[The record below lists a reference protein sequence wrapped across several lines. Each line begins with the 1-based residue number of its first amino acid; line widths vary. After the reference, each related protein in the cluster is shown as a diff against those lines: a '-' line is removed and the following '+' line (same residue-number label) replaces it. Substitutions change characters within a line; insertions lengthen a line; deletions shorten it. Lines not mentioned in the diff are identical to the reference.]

1 MANEQ
6 ATIIRGQGFS
16 IQVVAPE
23 SKTGLTVTTS
33 PSTTDILD
41 GVTGVATTTNNAS
54 VSGEFY
60 SFFLAP
66 KASIALF
73 TTTFE
78 ASESYYLQGV
88 TLNITNEAAQ
98 NGFFIQEQNVLSIDA
113 QGRATQIEL
122 SVSFTSS
129 STLSPSYK
137 PAIINFVSELETQ
150 EATVSTAKVV
160 KSTLFPKEC
169 SNIKQN
175 LELTLQATINSQFK
189 VTAVSS
195 GIANILPDIIH
206 TVRYQEDVDN
216 VSVENAMYS
225 VRIPIPAATSD
236 RTWTITIT
244 PESGT
249 SNASNVVQLELFQK
263 GLKTITF
270 TADTTNISN
279 TTFPNQVI
287 TFSHG
292 DNLNRRY
299 YEYSSENLNRVRKDY
314 QDVSITITSSSGN
327 NTIKTATP
335 RPNVS
340 SSFTNIKE
348 NRILISDITTTQ
360 TSATVVTLFFKLK
373 VPKITSSVTSAIKLS
388 DFLTNS

>member
-16 IQVVAPE
+16 IQVVVPA
-23 SKTGLTVTTS
+23 SKTGLTVTTT
-33 PSTTDILD
+33 PSTTVVLD
-41 GVTGVATTTNNAS
+41 GITGESTVTNNAN

-66 KASIALF
+66 KTSIALF

-88 TLNITNEAAQ
+88 SLNITNEDSQ
-98 NGFFIQEQNVLSIDA
+98 NGFFTQNQVVLSTDT
-113 QGRATQIEL
+113 QGRATQIEV

-129 STLSPSYK
+129 SELSPSYK

-150 EATVSTAKVV
+150 EAEIATAKIV

-189 VTAVSS
+189 VTAVSN
-195 GIANILPDIIH
+195 GISNILPDIVY
-206 TVRYQEDVDN
+206 TVRADEDTE
-216 VSVENAMYS
+216 SLAIENARAS
-225 VRIPIPAATSD
+225 VRIPIPAATND
-236 RTWTITIT
+236 RAWTITII

-249 SNASNVVQLELFQK
+249 SNASNIVQLELLQK

-270 TADTTNISN
+270 TANTTGISN
-279 TTFPNQVI
+279 TTFTNKVL

-292 DNLNRRY
+292 NNINRRY
-299 YEYSSENLNRVRKDY
+299 YEYSPDDLNRIRKDY
-314 QDVSITITSSSGN
+314 LDVSITITSSSGN

-335 RPNVS
+335 IPKTS
-340 SSFTNIKE
+340 SSFTNIQE

-360 TSATVVTLFFKLK
+360 TSATVVTLFFKIK
-373 VPKITSSVTSAIKLS
+373 VPKITSSITSAIKLS